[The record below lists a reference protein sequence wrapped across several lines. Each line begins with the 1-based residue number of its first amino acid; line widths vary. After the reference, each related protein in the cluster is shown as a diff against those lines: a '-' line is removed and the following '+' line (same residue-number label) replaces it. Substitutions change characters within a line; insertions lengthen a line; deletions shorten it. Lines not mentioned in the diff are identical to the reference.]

1 MEFGVYGM
9 NMHHGMG
16 LDAFLGRPFPPGL
29 AISRETMAAVADL
42 AEESGLSSVWFGDH
56 IILPTFTAHTQGH
69 GDNQTPRFEEPVFDQ
84 LAVLGWLGGRTRR
97 LTLATNVL
105 VVPFRNPVVTA
116 KFFSSLDTLIGGRL
130 IIGIGVG
137 GVMVEEFEAL
147 GAPFK
152 DRGAVTDDYL
162 RVMRELWTSDEP
174 SYDGEHYHL
183 APGLRFLPKPVKGNI
198 PIWVGGNSKFA
209 LRRTARL
216 GDGWLGVYL
225 THDDIRTKWDQLQEL
240 IAAEGRDPASI
251 TLANQTRFFIN
262 DEPYP
267 DAPMGVGSVDKVVD
281 DIARMGELGVEHLL
295 MSMPPGPTTES
306 ILEQIHRFVDDVRPQ
321 LPAHL
326 LTSS

>member
-9 NMHHGMG
+9 NMHHGIG
-16 LDAFLGRPFPPGL
+16 LESFLGRPFPPGL

-42 AEESGLSSVWFGDH
+42 AEESGLASVWFGDH
-56 IILPTFTAHTQGH
+56 IMFPTNAAHADG
-69 GDNQTPRFEEPVFDQ
+69 RAVRAEEPVFDP
-84 LAVLGWLGGRTRR
+84 LAVMGWLGGRTERV
-97 LTLATNVL
+97 TLALNVL
-105 VVPFRNPVVTA
+105 VVPYRNPVVTA

-130 IIGIGVG
+130 IIGVGV

-147 GAPFK
+147 AAPYK
-152 DRGAVTDDYL
+152 DRGAVTDEYL

-174 SYDGEHYHL
+174 SFDGEHYHL

-198 PIWVGGNSKFA
+198 PIWVGGNSTFA

-225 THDDIRTKWDQLQEL
+225 SHDEIRTKWDQLQEL
-240 IAAEGRDPASI
+240 AAAEGRDPASI
-251 TLANQTRFFIN
+251 TLGHQTRFFIN
-262 DEPYP
+262 EEPYP

-281 DIARMGELGVEHLL
+281 DIARLGELGLEHLL

-306 ILEQIHRFVDDVRPQ
+306 VIEQIHRFVDDVRPQ

-326 LTSS
+326 VTSS

>member
-9 NMHHGMG
+9 NMHHGIG

-42 AEESGLSSVWFGDH
+42 AEESGLASVWFGDH
-56 IILPTFTAHTQGH
+56 IILPTHATAAEGIP
-69 GDNQTPRFEEPVFDQ
+69 PRFEEPVFDP
-84 LAVLGWLGGRTRR
+84 LAVLGWLGGRTKRV
-97 LTLATNVL
+97 TLATNVL
-105 VVPFRNPVVTA
+105 VVPYRNPVVTA

-130 IIGIGVG
+130 IIGVGVG
-137 GVMVEEFEAL
+137 GLGWRVEEFEAL
-147 GAPFK
+147 AAPYK
-152 DRGAVTDDYL
+152 DRGAVADDYL
-162 RVMRELWTSDEP
+162 RVMRQLWTSDEP
-174 SYDGEHYHL
+174 SFDGEHYHL
-183 APGLRFLPKPVKGNI
+183 PAGLRFLPKPVRGNI

-225 THDDIRTKWDQLQEL
+225 THEEIRTKWDQLQAL
-240 IAAEGRDPASI
+240 AATEGRDPGSI

-267 DAPMGVGSVDKVVD
+267 DAPMGVGSVAKVVD
-281 DIARMGELGVEHLL
+281 DIARLGELGVQHLL

-306 ILEQIHRFVDDVRPQ
+306 ILEQIHRFVDDIRPQ
-321 LPAHL
+321 LPADAV
-326 LTSS
+326 TPS

>member
-9 NMHHGMG
+9 NMHHGIG
-16 LDAFLGRPFPPGL
+16 LEAFLGRPFPPGL

-42 AEESGLSSVWFGDH
+42 AEESGLASVWFGDH
-56 IILPTFTAHTQGH
+56 LVFPTHAAHADG
-69 GDNQTPRFEEPVFDQ
+69 RAVRAEEPVFDP
-84 LAVLGWLGGRTRR
+84 LAVMGWLGGRTERV
-97 LTLATNVL
+97 TLALNVL
-105 VVPFRNPVVTA
+105 VVPYRNPVVTA

-130 IIGIGVG
+130 IIGVGVG
-137 GVMVEEFEAL
+137 VMREEFEAL
-147 GAPFK
+147 AAPYK

-174 SYDGEHYHL
+174 SFDGEHYQL
-183 APGLRFLPKPVKGNI
+183 QPGLRFLPKPVRGNI

-225 THDDIRTKWDQLQEL
+225 SHEEIRTKWDQLQEL
-240 IAAEGRDPASI
+240 VAAEGRDPASI
-251 TLANQTRFFIN
+251 TLGHQTRFFIN
-262 DEPYP
+262 EEPYP

-281 DIARMGELGVEHLL
+281 DISRLGELGLEHLL

-306 ILEQIHRFVDDVRPQ
+306 VVEQIHRFVDEVRPQ

-326 LTSS
+326 VTSI